1 MKVTKTEHA
10 MMMRLLE
17 GPATYRQLGR
27 AAGVSPDGARKAAT
41 RHILTR
47 RPVVATYCEQG
58 PANADVLR
66 VTDHGRALFA
76 DAVVVDRCGR
86 HRVLDLAALGRF
98 DELSTADAAAELGVS
113 GQTVRRARARRRKA

>member
-10 MMMRLLE
+10 MMTRLLE

-47 RPVVATYCEQG
+47 RPVVATYWRSL
-58 PANADVLR
+58 PVR
-66 VTDHGRALFA
+66 WWWI
-76 DAVVVDRCGR
+76 
-86 HRVLDLAALGRF
+86 AAGGTAC
-98 DELSTADAAAELGVS
+98 STWMRLGVS
-113 GQTVRRARARRRKA
+113 TI